1 MYILPPVEAA
11 YSTLEDGGD
20 PGAYGP
26 VGHSAWLDV
35 DWPEHQRWVRVEDRW
50 VNVIELGSGPP
61 LLLIHGLSCWQ
72 SWLENICEFARDHRV
87 IAMDLPGFG
96 ASEAPVE
103 EISIIG
109 YARMLDALCA
119 ALGVERAVVV
129 GNSMGG
135 FIGAELAI
143 RFPARVERLCL
154 APAIGLNMEHVR
166 IERRRT
172 IGNRVENLLFF
183 GLALLAVRSELPV
196 RRARLRAKLLA
207 LIVAHPERLPGA
219 LVLQVIRATGRAT
232 GFAAALDAITRYPI
246 RDRLGEIACP
256 TLIIWGAEDRLV
268 PVSDASELEWLIPNS
283 RKLVYED
290 TGHLPM
296 LERPARFNADLRAFL
311 EEAPAR
317 RPAPVGRTRRS
328 A

>member
-1 MYILPPVEAA
+1 VDAE
-11 YSTLEDGGD
+11 YSGLEDRAD
-20 PGAYGP
+20 LDAYGP
-26 VGHSAWLDV
+26 VGHSDWLDV
-35 DWPEHQRWVRVEDRW
+35 DWSAHQRWIRIEGRW
-50 VNVIELGSGPP
+50 VNVVELGSGPP

-72 SWLENICEFARDHRV
+72 SWLENICFFAREHRV

-96 ASEAPVE
+96 ASEPPAEP
-103 EISIIG
+103 ISISG
-109 YARMLDALCA
+109 YARMLDALCDA
-119 ALGVERAVVV
+119 MGVERAAVV

-166 IERRRT
+166 QERRRT
-172 IGNRVENLLFF
+172 IGNRIENVLFF
-183 GLALLAVRSELPV
+183 GLAWLSVRSDLPV
-196 RRARLRAKLLA
+196 RRAGLRAKLLK

-219 LVLQVIRATGRAT
+219 LVLEVIRATGRAT
-232 GFAAALDAITRYPI
+232 GFGAALDAITRYPI
-246 RDRLGEIACP
+246 RDRLGEIVCP
-256 TLIIWGAEDRLV
+256 TLIVWGEDDRLV
-268 PVSDASELEWLIPNS
+268 PVSDATELEWLIPNS
-283 RKLVYED
+283 RKLVYEE

-311 EEAPAR
+311 GEVVPF
-317 RPAPVGRTRRS
+317 RTRRR

>member
-1 MYILPPVEAA
+1 MYILPPVDAPDSSPEG
-11 YSTLEDGGD
+11 GGD
-20 PGAYGP
+20 PDAYGP
-26 VGHSAWLDV
+26 VGHSDWLDV
-35 DWPEHQRWVRVEDRW
+35 DWSEHQRWVRIEDRW
-50 VNVIELGSGPP
+50 INVVELGSGPP

-72 SWLENICEFARDHRV
+72 SWLENISFFARDHRV
-87 IAMDLPGFG
+87 IALDLPGFG
-96 ASEAPVE
+96 ASQPPVE
-103 EISIIG
+103 PISISG
-109 YARMLDALCA
+109 YARTLDALCD

-172 IGNRVENLLFF
+172 IANRVENVLFF
-183 GLALLAVRSELPV
+183 GLAWLSVRSDLPV
-196 RRARLRAKLLA
+196 RRARLRQKLLS
-207 LIVAHPERLPGA
+207 LVVAHPERLPGA
-219 LVLQVIRATGRAT
+219 LVLQVIRATGRAS

-246 RDRLGEIACP
+246 RDRLGEIVCP
-256 TLIIWGAEDRLV
+256 TLIVWGAEDRLV
-268 PVSDASELEWLIPNS
+268 PVSDATELEWLIPNS
-283 RKLVYED
+283 RKLIYED

-311 EEAPAR
+311 AEASASRVR
-317 RPAPVGRTRRS
+317 RRA
-328 A
+328 

>member
-11 YSTLEDGGD
+11 HSGLEDGGD
-20 PGAYGP
+20 PDSYGADGP
-26 VGHSAWLDV
+26 SAWLDV
-35 DWPEHQRWVRVEDRW
+35 DWSEHQSWVRIEDRW

-72 SWLENICEFARDHRV
+72 SWLENICFFAGDHRV

-96 ASEAPVE
+96 ASQPPAEP
-103 EISIIG
+103 ISISG
-109 YARMLDALCA
+109 YARMLDALCEE
-119 ALGVERAVVV
+119 LGVGRAAVV

-143 RFPARVERLCL
+143 RYPARVQRLCL

-166 IERRRT
+166 IERRKS
-172 IGNRVENLLFF
+172 IHNRLENILFF
-183 GLALLAVRSELPV
+183 GLAWLSVRSDMPV
-196 RRARLRAKLLA
+196 RRPGLREKLLS
-207 LIVAHPERLPGA
+207 LVVAHPQGLPGE
-219 LVLQVIRATGRAT
+219 LVLQVIRATGQAT
-232 GFAAALDAITRYPI
+232 GFAEALDAITRYPI
-246 RDRLGEIACP
+246 RDRLGEISCP
-256 TLIIWGAEDRLV
+256 TLIVWGAEDRLV
-268 PVSDASELEWLIPNS
+268 PVSDATELEWLIPNS
-283 RKLVYED
+283 RKLIYED

-311 EEAPAR
+311 AEARVR
-317 RPAPVGRTRRS
+317 RVRRR

>member
-1 MYILPPVEAA
+1 MYILRPVEAA
-11 YSTLEDGGD
+11 GD
-20 PGAYGP
+20 SNLGETDDRDAYGP
-26 VGHSAWLDV
+26 VGHSEWLDI
-35 DWPEHQRWVRVEDRW
+35 DWSAHQRWVRIEDRW
-50 VNVIELGSGPP
+50 VNVVELGSGPP

-72 SWLENICEFARDHRV
+72 SWLENICFFARDHRV

-96 ASEAPVE
+96 ASQAPAE
-103 EISIIG
+103 PISISG
-109 YARMLDALCA
+109 YARMLDALCDALEVKRA
-119 ALGVERAVVV
+119 AVV

-166 IERRRT
+166 IERRKSV
-172 IGNRVENLLFF
+172 GNRVENVLFF
-183 GLALLAVRSELPV
+183 GLAWLSVRSDLPV
-196 RRARLRAKLLA
+196 RRVGLRRKLLS
-207 LIVAHPERLPGA
+207 LVVAQPERLPGA
-219 LVLQVIRATGRAT
+219 LVLEVIRATGQAT
-232 GFAAALDAITRYPI
+232 GFAEALDAITRYPI

-256 TLIIWGAEDRLV
+256 ALIVWGEEDRLV
-268 PVSDASELEWLIPNS
+268 PVSDATELEWLIPNS
-283 RKLVYED
+283 RKLIYEE

-311 EEAPAR
+311 GEAPVR
-317 RPAPVGRTRRS
+317 RIRRR

>member
-1 MYILPPVEAA
+1 MYILPPVDAGYA
-11 YSTLEDGGD
+11 GPDDGGD
-20 PGAYGP
+20 AAAYGP
-26 VGHSAWLDV
+26 VGHSEWLDV
-35 DWPEHQRWVRVEDRW
+35 EWSEHQRWVRVENRW
-50 VNVIELGSGPP
+50 VNVVELGSGPP

-72 SWLENICEFARDHRV
+72 SWLENICFFARDHRV

-96 ASEAPVE
+96 ASQPPAEP
-103 EISIIG
+103 ISISG
-109 YARMLDALCA
+109 YARMLDALCDE
-119 ALGVERAVVV
+119 LGVACAAVV

-143 RFPARVERLCL
+143 RFPARVSRLCL

-183 GLALLAVRSELPV
+183 GLAWLSVRSDLPV
-196 RRARLRAKLLA
+196 RRAGLRQKLLS
-207 LIVAHPERLPGA
+207 LVVAHPERLPGA

-232 GFAAALDAITRYPI
+232 GFTAALDAITQYPI
-246 RDRLGEIACP
+246 RDRLGEIVCP
-256 TLIIWGAEDRLV
+256 TLIIWGEDDRLV
-268 PVSDASELEWLIPNS
+268 PVSDATELEWLIPNS
-283 RKLVYED
+283 RKLVYGE

-296 LERPARFNADLRAFL
+296 LERPTRFNADVHAFL
-311 EEAPAR
+311 SEAVVHR
-317 RPAPVGRTRRS
+317 RRRR

>member
-1 MYILPPVEAA
+1 MYILRPVHAA
-11 YSTLEDGGD
+11 DADLEDVGD
-20 PGAYGP
+20 PLAYGP
-26 VGHSAWLDV
+26 VGHSEWLDV
-35 DWPEHQRWVRVEDRW
+35 DWSEHQRWVRVEDRW
-50 VNVIELGSGPP
+50 VNVVELGSGPP

-72 SWLENICEFARDHRV
+72 SWLENICFFARDHRV

-96 ASEAPVE
+96 ASEPPAEP
-103 EISIIG
+103 ISISG
-109 YARMLDALCA
+109 YARMLDALCD
-119 ALGVERAVVV
+119 ALDVDSAVVV

-172 IGNRVENLLFF
+172 IANRVENLLFF
-183 GLALLAVRSELPV
+183 GLAWLSVRSDLPV
-196 RRARLRAKLLA
+196 RRAGLRSKLLS
-207 LIVAHPERLPGA
+207 LVVAHPDQLPGA

-232 GFAAALDAITRYPI
+232 GFAAALDAITQYPI
-246 RDRLGEIACP
+246 RDRLGEIVCP
-256 TLIIWGAEDRLV
+256 TLIIWGEDDRLV
-268 PVSDASELEWLIPNS
+268 PVSDATELEWLIPNS
-283 RKLVYED
+283 RKLIYEE

-296 LERPARFNADLRAFL
+296 LERPARFNADVHAFL
-311 EEAPAR
+311 AEAPS
-317 RPAPVGRTRRS
+317 GGTRRR